1 MIKVKPLGGAHPG
14 FAPLAPTAIAK
25 VQTASKAVKVN
36 NETVNTVGIKFL
48 DATGRCFAEMNSAR
62 NDVAYI
68 KLADEQMKPI
78 GSFITGD
85 EQTLSFPEKGTMSST
100 PSGPPQQ
107 SKTSGTWYTRH
118 DVVLSGVKFA
128 DLIAG

>member
-1 MIKVKPLGGAHPG
+1 MIDVKPLSGSHPG
-14 FAPLAPTAIAK
+14 FAPLAPTAIAQ
-25 VQTASKAVKVN
+25 VQTAPKAVKVN
-36 NETVNTVGIKFL
+36 NETVNATNIKFL
-48 DATGRCFAEMNSAR
+48 DASSRCFAEMNSAR

-68 KLADEQMKPI
+68 RLEDEGGKQI

-85 EQTLSFPEKGTMSST
+85 KQTLRFPQKGTLKST
-100 PSGPPQQ
+100 PVGQPQV
-107 SKTSGTWYTRH
+107 SSRGTLFQRH